1 MRVGNLVLRP
11 DFSHKNREVA
21 FRGTDLTTP
30 CGLDLN
36 DASWLCGPK
45 GLLESRPVLDH
56 EQMFFGPSTT

>member
-30 CGLDLN
+30 CGLDLGN
-36 DASWLCGPK
+36 ASWLYSSK
-45 GLLESRPVLDH
+45 SRL
-56 EQMFFGPSTT
+56 